1 MLSVNKVISDVT
13 VRVECHKLS
22 KTKAG
27 GIVTEP
33 GEIDVGE
40 SGGGLEGEKNEG
52 KVSLSKFVV
61 LVDRGVNFGW
71 MVKTLK
77 KLVE

>member
-1 MLSVNKVISDVT
+1 MMVVLAK
-13 VRVECHKLS
+13 
-22 KTKAG
+22 
-27 GIVTEP
+27 
-33 GEIDVGE
+33 
-40 SGGGLEGEKNEG
+40 SGRGLEGEKNGG

-71 MVKTLK
+71 MVKTLQ